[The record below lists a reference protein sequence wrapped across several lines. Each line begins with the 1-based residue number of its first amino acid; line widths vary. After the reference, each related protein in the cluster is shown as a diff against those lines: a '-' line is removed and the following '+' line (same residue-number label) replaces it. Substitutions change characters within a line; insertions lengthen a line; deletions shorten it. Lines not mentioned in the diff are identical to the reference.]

1 MQDTGATDPLG
12 GLLAMEAQGAML
24 RALGL
29 GAAGR
34 QVTAALEHAFLSL
47 VPRLD
52 PGAVVEVGAHEA
64 AFSQRM
70 RRHLPAVPA
79 IAFEAN
85 AEVHRRYA
93 AGLAAAGVD
102 YRNQAVSDRP
112 GEVTFRVPRRRTG
125 EPLAR
130 MGSLLGPGAG
140 EATDEMRVPAVTL
153 DSLGLQRAA
162 LWIDVE
168 GAVGQIIGGGAA
180 TLGSAVAVYVEL
192 EEERRWPGQMV
203 AREALSA
210 FARFG
215 LVPVLRDQQRRW
227 QYNAVLLREE
237 LVHRALPR
245 VEDRFFAT
253 LRALAGIPGP
263 QAPGAAAEPG

>member
-1 MQDTGATDPLG
+1 MQDTGVTDPMG
-12 GLLAMEAQGAML
+12 GMLAMEAQGVML

-29 GAAGR
+29 GAASR
-34 QVTAALEHAFLSL
+34 QVTAALEHAFLAL

-52 PGAVVEVGAHEA
+52 PGAVIEVGAHEA
-64 AFSQRM
+64 GFSKRM
-70 RRHLPAVPA
+70 RRRLPAVPA

-93 AGLAAAGVD
+93 PGLAAAGVD

-112 GEVTFRVPRRRTG
+112 GEVTFRVPRRPGG

-130 MGSLLGPGAG
+130 MGSLLAPFGGQAA
-140 EATDEMRVPAVTL
+140 EEMRVQAVTL
-153 DSLGLQRAA
+153 DSLGVQRAA

-168 GAVGQIIGGGAA
+168 GAVGQIIAGGAA
-180 TLGSAVAVYVEL
+180 TLASAVAVYVEL

-227 QYNAVLLREE
+227 QYNAVLLRDE
-237 LVHRALPR
+237 LVHRALPGI
-245 VEDRFFAT
+245 EDRFFAT
-253 LRALAGIPGP
+253 LRELAGIPGP
-263 QAPGAAAEPG
+263 QAAERPGETG